1 MGWGLRIKKLYT
13 MDIHRRIWILGFI
26 HNKEQY
32 IGGFSEKGGLG
43 LFADLRGGLAQNGV
57 VFLRGIDTQMHVM
70 GN

>member
-1 MGWGLRIKKLYT
+1 MGIKDKKLYT
-13 MDIHRRIWILGFI
+13 MDVHRKIWFLGFI

-32 IGGFSEKGGLG
+32 IGWFSKKRGLG
-43 LFADLRGGLAQNGV
+43 LFVDLRGVLAKNGV